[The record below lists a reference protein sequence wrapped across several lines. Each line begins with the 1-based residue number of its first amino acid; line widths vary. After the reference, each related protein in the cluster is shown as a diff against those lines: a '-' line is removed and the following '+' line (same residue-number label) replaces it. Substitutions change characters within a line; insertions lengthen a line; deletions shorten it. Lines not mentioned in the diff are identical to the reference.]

1 MNAKLTARDE
11 RILAKCALCRWLTTT
26 QIQRLYF
33 PEASVNAVQK
43 RLRKLT
49 DAGYL
54 RAHRENQMAE
64 AVYAVG
70 PKGKPVVEE
79 RGVEVVVT
87 GEAPKQIEHLT
98 GINAI
103 RIALETSGLSLAY
116 FFAHWQLANLGWTF
130 PVIPDAVVGI
140 GTPERQRFLVEY
152 DRGTEPLKTILDKL
166 RAYSQGITGFA
177 SDAVL
182 LVIEENRSLDRLGL
196 ELRKESIQLP
206 CLAAGLSEVE
216 QTLREVIFVDLADGT
231 RRQFLGPDL

>member
-33 PEASVNAVQK
+33 PKASVNAVQK

-70 PKGKPVVEE
+70 PKGKPLVEE
-79 RGVEVVVT
+79 QGLEV
-87 GEAPKQIEHLT
+87 GAGDAPKQLEHLT
-98 GINAI
+98 GINSI
-103 RIALETSGLSLAY
+103 RIAFEASGLALIY
-116 FFAHWQLANLGWTF
+116 FSAHWQLANLGWTF
-130 PVIPDAVVGI
+130 PVIPDAVVGT
-140 GTPERQRFLVEY
+140 GTRERHRFLVEY

-166 RAYSQGITGFA
+166 RAYSQGISGFA
-177 SDAVL
+177 ADAVL
-182 LVIEENRSLDRLGL
+182 LVTEENRSLDRLGR
-196 ELRKESIQLP
+196 EVRKGDIQLP
-206 CLAAGLSEVE
+206 CLAAGLAEVE
-216 QTLREVIFVDLADGT
+216 RVLTEPIFVDLSDGT
-231 RRQFLGPDL
+231 WRTLLAPQ